1 MTLSQPLFIL
11 LLATTFSFGTFS
23 QSDDTNCVGKRWIL
37 VENTELNA
45 LLFSD
50 MNNLVQELARQ
61 LDEQQLTINDEELDV
76 VPIPN
81 RKGKSTIVT
90 TDHGMSVLFP
100 EPNTIYAHK
109 YGSLENPD
117 GSTMMRN
124 LPDGTQQFYHPKPIS
139 VNHES
144 DIPLVDDDGDL
155 LTITNPDGSEVGVYT
170 DLMSFSI
177 QSDIPLKNEDGTYKI
192 TTLEDGTEAFLFENP
207 KEYSVYTRSINGM
220 IITEER
226 LYNEETN
233 EYFGEFRAVS
243 IQFDI
248 KLGKYLKRLKIDLDD
263 FYKNIE
269 SPEKQEWYNFLKGRY
284 YTGKTTMKMPC
295 SKN

>member
-1 MTLSQPLFIL
+1 MKLSQPLFIL

-23 QSDDTNCVGKRWIL
+23 QSDTNCIGKRWIL

-50 MNNLVQELARQ
+50 MNKLVQELARQ
-61 LDEQQLTINDEELDV
+61 LDAQQLTVNDEKLEAL
-76 VPIPN
+76 PIPN
-81 RKGKSTIVT
+81 RKGKPTLVDTEYGLSI
-90 TDHGMSVLFP
+90 LFP
-100 EPNTIYAHK
+100 EGNTIYAHA
-109 YGSLENPD
+109 YGPLENPD
-117 GSTMMRN
+117 GSTMTRE
-124 LPDGTQQFYHPKPIS
+124 LADGTQEFYHPKPIS
-139 VNHES
+139 VS
-144 DIPLVDDDGDL
+144 YKTDLPLVDSEGDL
-155 LTITNPDGSEVGVYT
+155 MTITNPDGSEVGVYT

-177 QSDIPLKNEDGTYKI
+177 QSDIPLKNEDGTYQM
-192 TTLEDGTEAFLFENP
+192 TTLEDGTESFLFEDP
-207 KEYSVYTRSINGM
+207 KQYNVYTRSINGM

-233 EYFGEFRAVS
+233 EYFGDFRAVS

-263 FYKNIE
+263 FYKNIA
-269 SPEKQEWYNFLKGRY
+269 SPEEHEWYNFLKERY
-284 YTGKTTMKMPC
+284 YTGETTMKMPC